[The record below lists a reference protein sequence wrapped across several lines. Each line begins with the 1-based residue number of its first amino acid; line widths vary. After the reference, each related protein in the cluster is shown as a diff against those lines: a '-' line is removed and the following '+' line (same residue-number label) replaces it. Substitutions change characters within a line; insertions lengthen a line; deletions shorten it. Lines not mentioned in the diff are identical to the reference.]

1 MKISAIVL
9 GVLAVVL
16 LGLSYFKQHELPLR
30 GLKITGKMLLMMAPM
45 LIAAFVIAGQIQVLL
60 PKDLA
65 SSWLGEK
72 AGLKGMFVASFAG
85 ALTPGGPYVTLPIAV
100 SLSTAG
106 ASLGCVVAYLVA
118 WTMWGLN
125 GLAFEISVLGPR
137 LTIAKRLST
146 LVFPLLA
153 GLVAQAVIGSRWAAP
168 G

>member
-16 LGLSYFKQHELPLR
+16 VAVSYFKQHELPVR
-30 GLKITGKMLLMMAPM
+30 GLKVTGKMLLMMAPM
-45 LIAAFVIAGQIQVLL
+45 LIAAFVISGQIQVLL
-60 PKDLA
+60 PRDLA
-65 SSWLGEK
+65 GRWLGEK
-72 AGLKGMFVASFAG
+72 AGLKGMLIASAAG
-85 ALTPGGPYVTLPIAV
+85 ALTPGGPYVSLPIAV
-100 SLSTAG
+100 SLSKAG

-137 LTIAKRLST
+137 LTLAKRLAT
-146 LVFPLLA
+146 LVFPLVA
-153 GLVAQAVIGSRWAAP
+153 GMLVQLVVGARWAAP